1 MTLREEDASEPAPE
15 TAVPTPTEAAVRNRR
30 PFAWETISVVLLL
43 LVLGMAGYFRFTG
56 LTWGE
61 GNFLHPDEFFLM
73 DVASR
78 LRPAD
83 GFLDYLRTSESPLN
97 PYNVDKGFYV
107 YGNFPMTFTR
117 YFAEWATAA
126 CNNFAD
132 LCTQTYN
139 SFYGLQQTGRFLSAL
154 VDLGTVFLTFL
165 IGRRLY
171 SWQAGLLAAFSH
183 GTAVMA
189 IQQSHFFTI
198 DNWAAFLPR
207 WGCIRPYAPPV
218 LVTKSSNGGC
228 TGGSCL
234 A

>member
-1 MTLREEDASEPAPE
+1 MTIMEENMQEPAPE
-15 TAVPTPTEAAVRNRR
+15 TAVPKITNLVALPRR
-30 PFAWETISVVLLL
+30 PFSWESFSLFILLL
-43 LVLGMAGYFRFTG
+43 ILIMAATFRFTG

-78 LRPAD
+78 LQPAD
-83 GFLDYLRTSESPLN
+83 NFFDYLRTSESPLN

-117 YFAEWATAA
+117 YFADWATSA

-139 SFYGLQQTGRFLSAL
+139 SFYGLQQSGRFLSAL
-154 VDLGTVFLTFL
+154 VDLITVFLTFL

-171 SWQAGLLAAFSH
+171 S
-183 GTAVMA
+183 
-189 IQQSHFFTI
+189 
-198 DNWAAFLPR
+198 
-207 WGCIRPYAPPV
+207 
-218 LVTKSSNGGC
+218 
-228 TGGSCL
+228 
-234 A
+234 